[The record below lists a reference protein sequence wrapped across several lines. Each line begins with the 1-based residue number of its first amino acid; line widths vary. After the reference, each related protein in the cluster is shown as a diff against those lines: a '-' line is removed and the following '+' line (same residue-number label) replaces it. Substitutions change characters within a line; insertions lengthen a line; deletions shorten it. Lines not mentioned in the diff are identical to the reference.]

1 MKKLLI
7 IGVLIFLYGCGT
19 AGAGNDLSNEHEVYI
34 ANDEGEKV
42 ATMSDFE
49 GASTTDIENQ
59 DYEALVIEFYD
70 ASLVKE
76 FTEEHQGQYL
86 PVYLDDEVLAKP
98 RVGAP
103 IESSSLVVDGLE
115 VEKVEKVKKIL
126 NN

>member
-1 MKKLLI
+1 MKKVLI

-19 AGAGNDLSNEHEVYI
+19 AGAENDLSNEHEVYI
-34 ANDEGEKV
+34 ANKEGDKV

-49 GASTTDIENQ
+49 GASTTDIINQ

-76 FTEEHQGQYL
+76 FTEEHQGQSL
-86 PVYLDDEVLAKP
+86 SLYLDEEVLAEP
-98 RVGAP
+98 RVQAP
-103 IESSSLVVDGLE
+103 IESSSLMLDGLE
-115 VEKVEKVKKIL
+115 VEKIEKVKEIL